1 MSENS
6 AIELQDS
13 RLPRGVPDAPPMQ
26 TPGSAPQRTSVPS
39 PGPSAPLQELEPRGA
54 RFARHAH
61 RVRLYLYAF
70 LGVALLVYC
79 VALAS
84 SNTHRVRVDW
94 VFGRS
99 SVSLVW
105 LVLLAVILGWMLG
118 LLAAVAFRW
127 RTRAPRP
134 S

>member
-26 TPGSAPQRTSVPS
+26 APGAAPQRAAVQSPGPPAPS
-39 PGPSAPLQELEPRGA
+39 PGLESRGA
-54 RFARHAH
+54 RLARHAH
-61 RVRLYLYAF
+61 RVRLYLCAF
-70 LGVALLVYC
+70 LSVAALVYV

-94 VFGRS
+94 VFARS

-105 LVLLAVILGWMLG
+105 LVLLAVILGWLLG
-118 LLAAVAFRW
+118 LMAAVAFRW

>member
-6 AIELQDS
+6 AIELQHS
-13 RLPRGVPDAPPMQ
+13 RLPRAVPEASSTQ
-26 TPGSAPQRTSVPS
+26 TPGEPPQRAPAQS
-39 PGPSAPLQELEPRGA
+39 PGPAAAPHEREPRGA
-54 RFARHAH
+54 RLARHAH
-61 RVRLYLYAF
+61 RVRLYLCAF
-70 LGVALLVYC
+70 LSVAVLVYV

-94 VFGRS
+94 VFGSS

-105 LVLLAVILGWMLG
+105 LVLLAVILGWLLG